1 MPKGKFYTQ
10 GEMKMEDLCFAYYNS
25 PIGVIRLEGNQEGVS
40 FIDLIDDKIEVEKNP
55 KNIPEPLKQALIQL
69 EEYFSGKRKDFTVKL
84 TYKKGTEFQKSVW
97 KALENIPYGNT
108 ASYKDV
114 AIAINNP
121 KAVRAVGGANNKN
134 PHSLFVP

>member
-40 FIDLIDDKIEVEKNP
+40 FIDFIDDKIEVEKSST
-55 KNIPEPLKQALIQL
+55 NISEPLMLALTQL